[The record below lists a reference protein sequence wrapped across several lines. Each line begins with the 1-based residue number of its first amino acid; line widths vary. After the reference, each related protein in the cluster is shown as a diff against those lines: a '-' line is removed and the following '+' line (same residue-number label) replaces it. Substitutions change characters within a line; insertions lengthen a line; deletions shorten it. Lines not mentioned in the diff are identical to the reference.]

1 MIYTKRS
8 LPILLAFSLVAC
20 AGSEREQST
29 RSPKVVAFD
38 EKVETRPENQ
48 IARGNLY
55 AIDRSG
61 DSAAVS
67 AGAGPALDEFEA
79 VLKKK
84 IEAAG
89 YRATKNLK
97 DAHLALAIT
106 ALKQDYEKGGFSYLS
121 QATGSPYA
129 VEIKGGPVLLLN
141 AYAYARSYGKRP
153 VLVAQGSD
161 RGALASFFQAAARA
175 ESFERFAE
183 KFPVPRAVGPLDK
196 RKPSCY
202 PSFGFQAS
210 LLGSDSEVGKA
221 LIGSLLGEDD
231 PHPAGDKYAVSFI
244 VAKGPAEKAGLK
256 VGDIIEAVDS
266 LSYEKFAAAD
276 DRDHLAM
283 YEEGKPV
290 PLKFRRAGKLI
301 RASMRP
307 AMLCL

>member
-106 ALKQDYEKGGFSYLS
+106 L
-121 QATGSPYA
+121 
-129 VEIKGGPVLLLN
+129 PVL
-141 AYAYARSYGKRP
+141 R
-153 VLVAQGSD
+153 
-161 RGALASFFQAAARA
+161 
-175 ESFERFAE
+175 
-183 KFPVPRAVGPLDK
+183 
-196 RKPSCY
+196 
-202 PSFGFQAS
+202 
-210 LLGSDSEVGKA
+210 
-221 LIGSLLGEDD
+221 
-231 PHPAGDKYAVSFI
+231 
-244 VAKGPAEKAGLK
+244 
-256 VGDIIEAVDS
+256 
-266 LSYEKFAAAD
+266 
-276 DRDHLAM
+276 
-283 YEEGKPV
+283 
-290 PLKFRRAGKLI
+290 
-301 RASMRP
+301 MR
-307 AMLCL
+307 